1 MSKELE
7 LTGTILIKKPI
18 VTGTSQ
24 RGEWRKQ
31 TFIIETTDA
40 YPKKVAI
47 DIWND
52 KIDELNQFFEGQK
65 VSVGIEV
72 ESKESGERWFTN
84 VTGKT
89 IKGV

>member
-1 MSKELE
+1 ME
-7 LTGTILIKKPI
+7 LTGTILSKKPI

-65 VSVGIEV
+65 VNFSINI
-72 ESKESGERWFTN
+72 ESKESNDRWYTE
-84 VTGKT
+84 VKAWK
-89 IKGV
+89 ISAA